1 MRAGSSERREA
12 ADERSKPMQ
21 LNRFMIRPHVEQAL
35 RDEIG
40 PGDTTGGFLVGEDPV
55 QTAQI
60 YAKGSGIVCGLLL
73 ADETI
78 RTVDPD
84 ARIEHMVKDGE
95 EMGPG
100 KVLLKIAAKASTF
113 FMIERCA
120 LDWIQQMSGIATKT
134 RRYVNLVKHTKV
146 RITDTRKGWP
156 GLRMLQKYAVRC
168 GGAHNHI
175 FSLSNCVL
183 VKDNHIKIAGGIRNA
198 VEILRSRAQHTFK
211 LEVECETLDMVREAL
226 DCGVEVIMFD
236 NMDLDEIKA
245 GLKLVNGRAVTEAS
259 GGINER
265 TIVPIAETGVDV
277 ISVGDLTHSVTSVDI
292 SLDVQDIKPSA
303 IRTIE
308 RLRAAAG

>member
-1 MRAGSSERREA
+1 
-12 ADERSKPMQ
+12 MQ
-21 LNRFMIRPHVEQAL
+21 LNRFMIRPYVEQAL

-95 EMGPG
+95 DMGPG
-100 KVLLKIAAKASTF
+100 KVLLKIEAKASTF

-146 RITDTRKGWP
+146 RVTDTRKGWP

-211 LEVECETLDMVREAL
+211 FEVECETLEMVQEAL

-245 GLKLVNGRAVTEAS
+245 GLKLVNGRAITEAS
-259 GGINER
+259 GGVNER

-277 ISVGDLTHSVTSVDI
+277 ISVGDFTHSVTSVDI
-292 SLDVQDIKPSA
+292 SLDVKDIKPSA

-308 RLRAAAG
+308 RLRAATG

>member
-1 MRAGSSERREA
+1 
-12 ADERSKPMQ
+12 MQ
-21 LNRFMIRPHVEQAL
+21 LNRFMIRPYVEQAL

-40 PGDTTGGFLVGEDPV
+40 SGDTTGGFLVGEDPV

-60 YAKGSGIVCGLLL
+60 YVKGSGIVCGLLL

-84 ARIEHMVKDGE
+84 ARIEHTVKDGE
-95 EMGPG
+95 DIGPG
-100 KVLLKIAAKASTF
+100 KVLLKIEAKASTF

-146 RITDTRKGWP
+146 RVTDTRKGWP

-211 LEVECETLDMVREAL
+211 FEVECETLDMVQEAL

-245 GLKLVNGRAVTEAS
+245 GLKLVNGRAITEAS
-259 GGINER
+259 GGVNER
-265 TIVPIAETGVDV
+265 TIVPSAEAGVDV

-292 SLDVQDIKPSA
+292 SLDVKDIKPSA

-308 RLRAAAG
+308 RLRAATG

>member
-1 MRAGSSERREA
+1 
-12 ADERSKPMQ
+12 MQ
-21 LNRFMIRPHVEQAL
+21 LNRFMIRPYVEQAL

-84 ARIEHMVKDGE
+84 AQIEHMVKDGE

-100 KVLLKIAAKASTF
+100 KVLLKVEAKASTF

-134 RRYVNLVKHTKV
+134 RRYVNLVKHTNV

-211 LEVECETLDMVREAL
+211 FEVECETLEMVQDAL

-245 GLKLVNGRAVTEAS
+245 GLKLVNGRAIAEAS
-259 GGINER
+259 GGVNER

-292 SLDVQDIKPSA
+292 SLDVKDIKPSA

-308 RLRAAAG
+308 RLRAATG

>member
-1 MRAGSSERREA
+1 
-12 ADERSKPMQ
+12 MQ
-21 LNRFMIRPHVEQAL
+21 LNRFMIRPYVEQAL

-60 YAKGSGIVCGLLL
+60 YAKGSGVICGLLL

-78 RTVDPD
+78 RAVDPD
-84 ARIEHMVKDGE
+84 ARIEQTVKDGD
-95 EMGPG
+95 EMRPG
-100 KVLLKIAAKASTF
+100 TVLLKIAAKASTF

-134 RRYVNLVKHTKV
+134 RRYVNLVRHTKA

-175 FSLSNCVL
+175 FNLSNCVL

-198 VEILRSRAQHTFK
+198 VEILRARVQHTFK
-211 LEVECETLDMVREAL
+211 LEVECETLAMVEEAL
-226 DCGVEVIMFD
+226 ACGVEVIMFD
-236 NMDLDEIKA
+236 NMDLDDIKA
-245 GLKLVNGRAVTEAS
+245 GLKLVNGRAITEAS

-277 ISVGDLTHSVTSVDI
+277 ISVGDLTHSITSVDI
-292 SLDVQDIKPSA
+292 SLDVRDIKPSA
-303 IRTIE
+303 MRAIE
-308 RLRAAAG
+308 RLRSAAAS

>member
-1 MRAGSSERREA
+1 
-12 ADERSKPMQ
+12 MQ
-21 LNRFMIRPHVEQAL
+21 LNRFMIRPYVEQAL

-40 PGDTTGGFLVGEDPV
+40 PGDTTGGFLVGDDPV
-55 QTAQI
+55 QTGQI
-60 YAKGSGIVCGLLL
+60 YAKGSGIVCGVLL
-73 ADETI
+73 ADETV

-84 ARIEHMVKDGE
+84 ARIEQMVEDGE

-100 KVLLKIAAKASTF
+100 KILVKIEAKASTF

-120 LDWIQQMSGIATKT
+120 LDWIQQLSGIATKT

-175 FSLSNCVL
+175 FNLSNCVL

-211 LEVECETLDMVREAL
+211 LEVECETLQMVQEAL

-245 GLKLVNGRAVTEAS
+245 GLKLVNGRAITEAS
-259 GGINER
+259 GGINEK

-292 SLDVQDIKPSA
+292 SLDVRDIKPSA
-303 IRTIE
+303 LRTIE
-308 RLRAAAG
+308 RLRTAAGS

>member
-1 MRAGSSERREA
+1 
-12 ADERSKPMQ
+12 MQ
-21 LNRFMIRPHVEQAL
+21 LNRFMIRPYVEQAL

-40 PGDTTGGFLVGEDPV
+40 PGDTTGGFLVGDDPV

-60 YAKGSGIVCGLLL
+60 YAKGNGIACGLLL

-78 RTVDPD
+78 RTIDSD

-95 EMGPG
+95 EIGPG
-100 KVLLKIAAKASTF
+100 KVLLKMQAKASTF

-175 FSLSNCVL
+175 FNLSNCVL

-211 LEVECETLDMVREAL
+211 FEVECETLDMVQEAL

-236 NMDLDEIKA
+236 NMDFDEIKA
-245 GLKLVNGRAVTEAS
+245 GLKLVNGRAITEAS

-277 ISVGDLTHSVTSVDI
+277 ISVGDLTHSVSSIDI

-308 RLRAAAG
+308 RLRAATG

>member
-1 MRAGSSERREA
+1 
-12 ADERSKPMQ
+12 MQ
-21 LNRFMIRPHVEQAL
+21 LNRFMIRPYVEQAL

-95 EMGPG
+95 DMGPG
-100 KVLLKIAAKASTF
+100 KVLLKIEAKASTF

-146 RITDTRKGWP
+146 RVTDTRKGWP

-211 LEVECETLDMVREAL
+211 FEVECETLEMVQEAL

-245 GLKLVNGRAVTEAS
+245 GLKLVNGRAIAEAS
-259 GGINER
+259 GGVNER

-292 SLDVQDIKPSA
+292 SLDVKDIKPSA

-308 RLRAAAG
+308 RLREATG

>member
-1 MRAGSSERREA
+1 
-12 ADERSKPMQ
+12 MQ
-21 LNRFMIRPHVEQAL
+21 LNRFMIRPYVEQAL

-40 PGDTTGGFLVGEDPV
+40 PGDTTGGFLVGDDPV
-55 QTAQI
+55 QTGRI
-60 YAKGSGIVCGLLL
+60 YAKGSGIVCGVLL
-73 ADETI
+73 ADETV

-84 ARIEHMVKDGE
+84 ARIEQMVKDGE
-95 EMGPG
+95 EMAPG
-100 KVLLKIAAKASTF
+100 KILLKIEAKASTF

-120 LDWIQQMSGIATKT
+120 LDWIQQLSGIATKT
-134 RRYVNLVKHTKV
+134 RRYVNLVKHTKA

-175 FSLSNCVL
+175 FNLSNCVL
-183 VKDNHIKIAGGIRNA
+183 VKDNHIKIAGSIRNA

-211 LEVECETLDMVREAL
+211 IEVECETLQMVQEAL

-236 NMDLDEIKA
+236 NMDLDEIKS
-245 GLKLVNGRAVTEAS
+245 GLELVNGRAVTEAS
-259 GGINER
+259 GGINEK

-292 SLDVQDIKPSA
+292 SLDVRDIKPSA
-303 IRTIE
+303 LRTIE
-308 RLRAAAG
+308 RLRAAAGS

>member
-1 MRAGSSERREA
+1 
-12 ADERSKPMQ
+12 MQ
-21 LNRFMIRPHVEQAL
+21 LNRFMIRPYVEQAL

-84 ARIEHMVKDGE
+84 AGIEHMVKDGE
-95 EMGPG
+95 DMGPG
-100 KVLLKIAAKASTF
+100 KVLLKIEAKASTF

-146 RITDTRKGWP
+146 RVTDTRKGWP

-211 LEVECETLDMVREAL
+211 FEVECETLDMVQEAL

-245 GLKLVNGRAVTEAS
+245 GLKLVNGRAITEAS
-259 GGINER
+259 GGVNER

-292 SLDVQDIKPSA
+292 SLDVKDIKPSA

-308 RLRAAAG
+308 RLRAATG

>member
-1 MRAGSSERREA
+1 
-12 ADERSKPMQ
+12 MQ
-21 LNRFMIRPHVEQAL
+21 LNRFMVRPYVEQAL

-40 PGDTTGGFLVGEDPV
+40 QGDTTGGFLVGEDPV

-84 ARIEHMVKDGE
+84 ARVEHMLKDGE

-100 KVLLKIAAKASTF
+100 KVLLKIEAKASTF

-134 RRYVNLVKHTKV
+134 RRYVNLVRHTKV
-146 RITDTRKGWP
+146 RVTDTRKGWP
-156 GLRMLQKYAVRC
+156 GLRVLQKYAVRC

-175 FSLSNCVL
+175 FNLSNCVL
-183 VKDNHIKIAGGIRNA
+183 VKDNHIKIAGSIRNA

-211 LEVECETLDMVREAL
+211 FEVECETLDMVQEAL

-245 GLKLVNGRAVTEAS
+245 GLKLVNGRAITEAS

-308 RLRAAAG
+308 RLRAAAGR

>member
-1 MRAGSSERREA
+1 
-12 ADERSKPMQ
+12 MQ
-21 LNRFMIRPHVEQAL
+21 LNRFMIRPYVEQAL

-40 PGDTTGGFLVGEDPV
+40 PGDTTGGFLVGDDPV
-55 QTAQI
+55 QTGQI
-60 YAKGSGIVCGLLL
+60 YAKGRGIVCGLLL

-84 ARIEHMVKDGE
+84 ARIEQMLRDGD
-95 EMGPG
+95 EMEPG
-100 KVLLKIAAKASTF
+100 KILIKIEAKASTF
-113 FMIERCA
+113 FLIERCA

-134 RRYVNLVKHTKV
+134 RRYVSLVKHTKV

-175 FSLSNCVL
+175 FNLSNCVL

-211 LEVECETLDMVREAL
+211 LEVECETLQMVEEAL
-226 DCGVEVIMFD
+226 ACGVEVIMFD

-245 GLKLVNGRAVTEAS
+245 GLKLVKGRAVTEAS
-259 GGINER
+259 GGINEK

-292 SLDVQDIKPSA
+292 SLDVRDIKPSA

-308 RLRAAAG
+308 RLRTAAGA

>member
-1 MRAGSSERREA
+1 
-12 ADERSKPMQ
+12 MQ
-21 LNRFMIRPHVEQAL
+21 LNRFMIRPYVEQAL

-55 QTAQI
+55 QTGQI
-60 YAKGSGIVCGLLL
+60 YAKGSGIICGLLL

-84 ARIEHMVKDGE
+84 ARIEQMLRDGE

-100 KVLLKIAAKASTF
+100 KILIRIQAKASTF

-175 FSLSNCVL
+175 FNLSNCVL

-198 VEILRSRAQHTFK
+198 VEILRSHAQHTFK
-211 LEVECETLDMVREAL
+211 FEVECETLQMVQEAL

-245 GLKLVNGRAVTEAS
+245 GLKLVNGRAITEAS

-292 SLDVQDIKPSA
+292 SLDVRDIKPSA

-308 RLRAAAG
+308 RLRTAAGA